1 MTHKILLS
9 IVLLLCFLRTIAQ
22 DASEDRIL
30 RIENRLDSLS
40 KKSKGLSQ
48 NADFSLSG
56 GSIQE
61 FLRGLAEAHEL
72 NINVDPELNFKIYN
86 NFSGEKVAT
95 VILFLCKE
103 YQLDI
108 RFTGSIMSFYKYVP
122 AVEVAVYT
130 PRNIEVQY
138 IPYSDHL
145 TLDLRNDTLNQVVKK
160 IIQLSKKNVILSPEV
175 IDKKVSV
182 YIENMIFENALEKM
196 AFANN
201 LKVIKTEDQSYLIK
215 LLPEGDDGFLSMQTK
230 DKKKAPRSRNNV
242 GGNSSMGSQQNEGS
256 GGFMDLEVVVD
267 SLNNKTLTI
276 DAVNASIQNLIK
288 EGAKEMGVSYFIYT
302 DIKGNTTTNVTN
314 LNFDEFLTYVLQGS
328 DYTYKIEE
336 GIYLIGDRKSEGLRA
351 NKVYQFQY
359 RSLDAINEIIPA
371 EIKKGVEIKEFK
383 ELNSILLTGSLPQ
396 INEILSFIKPLDRL
410 IPMVTIE
417 VVILDIRKGHTVKT
431 GLKAG
436 LSDTMKTRGSF
447 LPGLDVT
454 LSSKS
459 INSFLDLFKIGGQQA
474 INIGKVSPNF
484 YVGLSALENNE
495 NVEVRNMP
503 KLSTLNGHE
512 ANLSIGSTI
521 YYEVKTQN
529 VLGSLNPQT
538 VVTQQ
543 FQSVEA
549 NLAINIKPVVSGDDQ
564 VTLTIDVNISDFIG
578 EAKTGPPPT
587 AKSQFKS
594 ILRVRNEEMLVL
606 GGIERYEKSKS
617 GTGIPILSRIPVLKW
632 IFSSRSAS
640 KNKKVSIVF
649 IKPTII
655 YQ

>member
-1 MTHKILLS
+1 MKHKILLS
-9 IVLLLCFLRTIAQ
+9 IVLMLCFSWTIAQ
-22 DASEDRIL
+22 NTTEDRIL

-40 KKSKGLSQ
+40 KTSKGLSQ

-56 GSIQE
+56 GSVQE

-108 RFTGSIMSFYKYVP
+108 RFTGSIMSFYKYIP
-122 AVEVAVYT
+122 PIEVAVYT
-130 PRNIEVQY
+130 PRIIEVQY

-175 IDKKVSV
+175 IDKKVSIYV
-182 YIENMIFENALEKM
+182 ENMIFENALEKM

-230 DKKKAPRSRNNV
+230 DKKKAARARNNI
-242 GGNSSMGSQQNEGS
+242 GGNSSMSSQQNEGS

-267 SLNNKTLTI
+267 SLNKKTLTI

-288 EGAKEMGVSYFIYT
+288 EGAKEMGVSYFIYA
-302 DIKGNTTTNVTN
+302 DIKGTTTTNVSN

-328 DYTYKIEE
+328 EYTYKVD
-336 GIYLIGDRKSEGLRA
+336 GNIYLIGDRKSEGLRA

-396 INEILSFIKPLDRL
+396 INEIISFIKPLDRL
-410 IPMVTIE
+410 IPMITIE
-417 VVILDIRKGHTVKT
+417 VIILDVNKGHKVET
-431 GLKAG
+431 GLRAG
-436 LSDTMKTRGSF
+436 LSDTMKTEGSIF
-447 LPGLDVT
+447 PALNMT
-454 LSSKS
+454 LSSRS

-484 YVGLSALENNE
+484 FIGLSALENNQ

-512 ANLSIGSTI
+512 ANLSIGRTR
-521 YYEVKTQN
+521 YYKLTTAN
-529 VLGSLNPQT
+529 VLGSLSPTT
-538 VVTQQ
+538 VTTEQY
-543 FQSVEA
+543 QSVEA

-564 VTLTIDVNISDFIG
+564 VTLTIDVNISDFLG
-578 EAKTGPPPT
+578 EAMAGPPPT
-587 AKSQFKS
+587 SKSQFKS
-594 ILRVRNEEMLVL
+594 ILRVRNEDMLVL
-606 GGIERYEKSKS
+606 GGIERYEKSR
-617 GTGIPILSRIPVLKW
+617 TGRGVPILSRIPILKW
-632 IFSSRSAS
+632 FFSSKTAS
-640 KNKKVSIVF
+640 KNKTVSIVF